1 MQISGNLC
9 SYPHIAS
16 HCRYET
22 YKATLKKI
30 PATRL
35 SRLTEALANYDPVLN
50 EYFFDRHPGV
60 FTQILNYYRTG
71 KLHYPTDV
79 CGPLF
84 EEELEF
90 WGLDSNQV
98 EPCCW
103 STYSIH
109 RDTQNT
115 LAILD
120 KLDIENEK
128 PTEEEIARLFGFEE
142 AMSNGELNCWQRLK
156 PKIWAMF
163 DEPSSS
169 TGAKIVAG
177 MSVFFIFVSV
187 ISFCLKTHP
196 GFRVDLP
203 TASNGTYA
211 AGAGAPPHGHDP
223 MGEPPAQT
231 HQYHQ
236 HQHSITPPS
245 GSIGPTFRVTNYT
258 SYSSANFTPPGQ
270 TTPIATIKG
279 GQRQRLRRNLIDGNG
294 SSLIGGRRHG
304 WNETYGQ
311 PHEAFF
317 YVELVCNVWF
327 FIEVI
332 IRLIVS
338 PNLWQFIK
346 SPVNIIDFTA
356 TLSFYTDVMQRMGEY
371 TGLLEAFSIVRIMR
385 LFKLTRHSPGL
396 RILIHTF
403 KASAKELTLLVFFLV
418 LGIVFFAS
426 LAYYAEKLQDN
437 PDNQFKSI
445 PLGLWWAIVTMTTV
459 GYGDVAPKTY
469 PGMFVGALCALAGV
483 LTIALPVPVIVSNF
497 SMFYSHTQAR
507 SKLPKKRRR
516 VLPVEQP
523 RRKRE
528 PTAPHR
534 GRANAFKQTP
544 PTGPGL
550 VAGGG
555 NPAGAAGVGG
565 GGGGGGHAM
574 GHPAAGAP
582 MFKDAFGG
590 AKIGTANANGVNVIG
605 LHHPA
610 RTTTTMTTT
619 TLLPDP
625 DPDPDP
631 TPLSTMTY
639 QVPMPVLQPPPTVHS
654 HGHAHAHA
662 HSHGGHSHAHGLGPA
677 ASSLT
682 GSAASAA
689 VVATATAAA
698 PAAGPAF
705 ISSDY
710 LSVPAVQSLQ
720 PRAATTGHDFML
732 PLQPKLLGECDSERK
747 DQHPLQLTAHNL
759 ATDTHQMMYPPQAPA
774 HKVQVLNVPP
784 TLSMTHSQMPPG
796 MASMG
801 QRTPN
806 LSFRASHAGQSAQV
820 ATIQQPIPH
829 AHACHAATNCNIKIS
844 VAPEELRGPKVTLVD
859 DLSDEVSPSSTDDCG
874 DCCLVEDSDTYDGGP
889 TNNGVPGGQE
899 NGTDN
904 GLLDGDEDEDGEGS
918 CVGGDSGDS
927 LGGIYIGPRH

>member
-1 MQISGNLC
+1 MDGENRIILNVGG
-9 SYPHIAS
+9 I
-16 HCRYET
+16 RYET

-128 PTEEEIARLFGFEE
+128 PTEEQIARLFGFEE
-142 AMSNGELNCWQRLK
+142 ALSNGELNCWQRLK

-169 TGAKIVAG
+169 TGAKFVAG

-203 TASNGTYA
+203 TSYNGDSPISGHEQLTPTISQNA
-211 AGAGAPPHGHDP
+211 AQQSP
-223 MGEPPAQT
+223 QW
-231 HQYHQ
+231 QY

-258 SYSSANFTPPGQ
+258 SYSSGNLSAAQ
-270 TTPIATIKG
+270 ATPIVTVKG
-279 GQRQRLRRNLIDGNG
+279 SQQRQRLKRNLNG
-294 SSLIGGRRHG
+294 SSLNDFIEEKLLGHNGRRQHG
-304 WNETYGQ
+304 WVETYGQ
-311 PHEAFF
+311 PHKAFF

-528 PTAPHR
+528 PPAPHR
-534 GRANAFKQTP
+534 GRANAIKQTP
-544 PTGPGL
+544 PT
-550 VAGGG
+550 
-555 NPAGAAGVGG
+555 VGG
-565 GGGGGGHAM
+565 VVGTHTVVQA
-574 GHPAAGAP
+574 PTP

-590 AKIGTANANGVNVIG
+590 AKIGNVNGVNVIG
-605 LHHPA
+605 LHLHRPPTTTCA
-610 RTTTTMTTT
+610 ANCHAHTHAYTYAHSPSHLPQTTTTSA
-619 TLLPDP
+619 TLPGSIAIANANANASAGGSTATLTLTPM
-625 DPDPDP
+625 P
-631 TPLSTMTY
+631 TPLLVSAGASC
-639 QVPMPVLQPPPTVHS
+639 PT
-654 HGHAHAHA
+654 
-662 HSHGGHSHAHGLGPA
+662 
-677 ASSLT
+677 
-682 GSAASAA
+682 
-689 VVATATAAA
+689 
-698 PAAGPAF
+698 F

-710 LSVPAVQSLQ
+710 LSVPTVQSLQ

-732 PLQPKLLGECDSERK
+732 PLQPKLVPPLERK

-759 ATDTHQMMYPPQAPA
+759 ASDTQQLYASHA
-774 HKVQVLNVPP
+774 HRTGTVLSVPP
-784 TLSMTHSQMPPG
+784 TLSMTHTQMPPG

-806 LSFRASHAGQSAQV
+806 LSYRATHSHTPAP
-820 ATIQQPIPH
+820 IQQPIPQQIQH
-829 AHACHAATNCNIKIS
+829 QSTPIQAASMDCNIKIS
-844 VAPEELRGPKVTLVD
+844 VAGATATCKDEMMAPKVTLLE
-859 DLSDEVSPSSTDDCG
+859 DLSDEVNSSTDDCG
-874 DCCLVEDSDTYDGGP
+874 ECCLVDDSDTYEASN
-889 TNNGVPGGQE
+889 NNGPHVNQE
-899 NGTDN
+899 MEQDIAVA
-904 GLLDGDEDEDGEGS
+904 E
-918 CVGGDSGDS
+918 DSGDS
-927 LGGIYIGPRH
+927 FGSAGIYIGPTH

>member
-1 MQISGNLC
+1 MDGENRIILNVGG
-9 SYPHIAS
+9 I
-16 HCRYET
+16 RYET

-128 PTEEEIARLFGFEE
+128 PTEEQIARLFGFEE
-142 AMSNGELNCWQRLK
+142 ALSNGELNCWQRLK

-203 TASNGTYA
+203 VTHNGA
-211 AGAGAPPHGHDP
+211 HSGSHPHGHDP
-223 MGEPPAQT
+223 LGEPPPQTT
-231 HQYHQ
+231 HQY

-258 SYSSANFTPPGQ
+258 SYSSGNFTAAQ
-270 TTPIATIKG
+270 ATPIATIKG
-279 GQRQRLRRNLIDGNG
+279 NQRQRLKRDLNASVINEFIDDQLLENN
-294 SSLIGGRRHG
+294 GRRQHG
-304 WNETYGQ
+304 WIETYGQ

-534 GRANAFKQTP
+534 GRTNAIKQTP
-544 PTGPGL
+544 PTVPGM
-550 VAGGG
+550 VGGG
-555 NPAGAAGVGG
+555 GGGPAGGG
-565 GGGGGGHAM
+565 GGGGGGHAA
-574 GHPAAGAP
+574 GHPAAAAP

-590 AKIGTANANGVNVIG
+590 AKIA
-605 LHHPA
+605 
-610 RTTTTMTTT
+610 
-619 TLLPDP
+619 
-625 DPDPDP
+625 
-631 TPLSTMTY
+631 
-639 QVPMPVLQPPPTVHS
+639 
-654 HGHAHAHA
+654 
-662 HSHGGHSHAHGLGPA
+662 
-677 ASSLT
+677 
-682 GSAASAA
+682 
-689 VVATATAAA
+689 
-698 PAAGPAF
+698 
-705 ISSDY
+705 DY
-710 LSVPAVQSLQ
+710 LSVPPVQSLQ

-732 PLQPKLLGECDSERK
+732 PLQPKLLGVERK

-759 ATDTHQMMYPPQAPA
+759 VSDTHQLMYTGHA
-774 HKVQVLNVPP
+774 HQHGQKTGATVLSVPP

-806 LSFRASHAGQSAQV
+806 LSYRASHAPPGAPQS
-820 ATIQQPIPH
+820 TMIQQPIPH
-829 AHACHAATNCNIKIS
+829 AHQPLPISACHASTNCNIKIS
-844 VAPEELRGPKVTLVD
+844 VEPGGGCLEELRAPKVTLLD
-859 DLSDEVSPSSTDDCG
+859 DLSDDVNSSTDDCG
-874 DCCLVEDSDTYDGGP
+874 DCCLVEDSDTYEAAAA
-889 TNNGVPGGQE
+889 NNGLCGKRNSDSVGII
-899 NGTDN
+899 D
-904 GLLDGDEDEDGEGS
+904 GLEDDGEDSGG
-918 CVGGDSGDS
+918 VGGDSGDS
-927 LGGIYIGPRH
+927 MGGIYMGPTH

>member
-1 MQISGNLC
+1 MDGENRIILNVGG
-9 SYPHIAS
+9 I
-16 HCRYET
+16 RYET

-128 PTEEEIARLFGFEE
+128 PTEEQIARLFGFEE
-142 AMSNGELNCWQRLK
+142 ALSNGELNCWQRLK

-203 TASNGTYA
+203 VTHNGHSGGPGGGPGGGGTH
-211 AGAGAPPHGHDP
+211 PHGHDP
-223 MGEPPAQT
+223 LGEPPPQTT
-231 HQYHQ
+231 HQY

-258 SYSSANFTPPGQ
+258 SYSSGNFTAAQ
-270 TTPIATIKG
+270 ATPIASIKG
-279 GQRQRLRRNLIDGNG
+279 GQRQRLKRDLNG
-294 SSLIGGRRHG
+294 SAINEFIGDQLLGNNGRRQHG
-304 WNETYGQ
+304 WVETYGQ

-327 FIEVI
+327 FIEVL

-534 GRANAFKQTP
+534 GRTNAIKQTP
-544 PTGPGL
+544 PTVPGMM
-550 VAGGG
+550 
-555 NPAGAAGVGG
+555 GG
-565 GGGGGGHAM
+565 GGPPPGGGLGGMGHAA
-574 GHPAAGAP
+574 GHPAAAAP

-590 AKIGTANANGVNVIG
+590 AKIA
-605 LHHPA
+605 
-610 RTTTTMTTT
+610 
-619 TLLPDP
+619 
-625 DPDPDP
+625 
-631 TPLSTMTY
+631 
-639 QVPMPVLQPPPTVHS
+639 
-654 HGHAHAHA
+654 
-662 HSHGGHSHAHGLGPA
+662 
-677 ASSLT
+677 
-682 GSAASAA
+682 
-689 VVATATAAA
+689 
-698 PAAGPAF
+698 
-705 ISSDY
+705 DY

-732 PLQPKLLGECDSERK
+732 PLQPKLLGPLERK

-759 ATDTHQMMYPPQAPA
+759 VSDTHQLMYTGHA
-774 HKVQVLNVPP
+774 HQHAQKTGATVLSVPP

-806 LSFRASHAGQSAQV
+806 LSYRASHAPPGAPPSM
-820 ATIQQPIPH
+820 TIQQPIPH
-829 AHACHAATNCNIKIS
+829 PHQPLPMSGCHASTNCNIKIS
-844 VAPEELRGPKVTLVD
+844 VATEPGGCLEDLRAPKVTLLD
-859 DLSDEVSPSSTDDCG
+859 DLSDDVNSSTDDCG
-874 DCCLVEDSDTYDGGP
+874 DCCLVEDSDTYEAAA
-889 TNNGVPGGQE
+889 NNGLCGKRNSDSVGII
-899 NGTDN
+899 D
-904 GLLDGDEDEDGEGS
+904 GLEDDGEDSGG
-918 CVGGDSGDS
+918 VGGDSGDS
-927 LGGIYIGPRH
+927 MGGIYMGPTH